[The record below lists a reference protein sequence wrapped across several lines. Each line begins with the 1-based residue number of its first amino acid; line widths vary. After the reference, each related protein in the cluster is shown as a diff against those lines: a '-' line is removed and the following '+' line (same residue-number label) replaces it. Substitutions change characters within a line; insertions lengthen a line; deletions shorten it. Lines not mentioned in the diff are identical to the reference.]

1 MNHSCLLT
9 ALGVYTPEHRLT
21 NAELCTMVD
30 TSDEWIT
37 SRTGIRSRRRLAP
50 EESTATMGLAAAK
63 RALQSAGVQPQDLS
77 HIIVATC
84 TPDKLC
90 PSTACIIAGSLGAPS
105 CMAFD
110 INAACSGYLY
120 GVSLCR
126 SILAGQ
132 PDATIL
138 FIAAEAMTRRMNWN
152 DRSTCVLFGDGATA
166 SIFSATAAQPLAQ
179 VRDVL
184 CDADCSLHSLITI
197 GGGAEKELPAG
208 QNIQDDFFL
217 QMQGREVF
225 KHAVRRMAEACK
237 TLLERNGLTI
247 HDIDL
252 LVPHQANMRI
262 IEAVGSRL
270 GIEGSKVFAN
280 VEQYGNT
287 SAASVPLALSE
298 ALQAQVLSPGKR
310 VLCVSFGAG
319 LTWSALLLDF

>member
-50 EESTATMGLAAAK
+50 EESTASMGIAAAK
-63 RALQSAGVQPQDLS
+63 QALQKAGLSAAQLS
-77 HIIVATC
+77 HVIVATC

-90 PSTACIIAGSLGAPS
+90 PSTACIIAGSLGVPS

-138 FIAAEAMTRRMNWN
+138 FIAAEAMTRRMNWH

-166 SIFSATAAQPLAQ
+166 SVFASTGQQPLAQ

-184 CDADCSLHSLITI
+184 CDADCGLHGLITI
-197 GGGAEKELPAG
+197 GGGAEKEMPAG
-208 QNIQDDFFL
+208 QAIDDDFFL
-217 QMQGREVF
+217 QMQGRDVF

-237 TLLERNGLTI
+237 NLLERNGLTI
-247 HDIDL
+247 DDIDL

-262 IEAVGSRL
+262 IEAVGTRL
-270 GIEGSKVFAN
+270 GIANNKVFAN

-287 SAASVPLALSE
+287 SAASVPLALAE
-298 ALQAQVLSPGKR
+298 ALQTQRLCAGKR